1 MTEDTMET
9 TRILLVRHGMTVLGA
24 EDRFAD
30 LLGRMPVKVILDPKT
45 ALRGA
50 AAYLAGAERRS

>member
-1 MTEDTMET
+1 MAPP
-9 TRILLVRHGMTVLGA
+9 TVGGTFMRA
-24 EDRFAD
+24 FTDKGRFAD

-50 AAYLAGAERRS
+50 AAYLAGAETRS